1 VCKFFG
7 TEADSLGGVFAFNLL
22 GLDQRQHAPV
32 RPYRQPSTLR
42 SQVFVSGAILG
53 LVGKQTA
60 LRLSPAWGGVA
71 KHEPL
76 ENMVLPVVPAGFAEG
91 GLRPRTL
98 GPRRSRSLTFLS
110 PATAHFFRSTS
121 AFGLDVKFAVGV
133 NAS

>member
-1 VCKFFG
+1 MCKFFG

-32 RPYRQPSTLR
+32 RPSRQPSTLR

-76 ENMVLPVVPAGFAEG
+76 ENTVLRWSPPASPKVDYALAPSVPAGAD
-91 GLRPRTL
+91 P
-98 GPRRSRSLTFLS
+98 
-110 PATAHFFRSTS
+110 
-121 AFGLDVKFAVGV
+121 
-133 NAS
+133 